1 MQIKFN
7 ARLFCFSAVLGLL
20 ACGVASAQD
29 LQTGVMFVCNGERL
43 EIESCNMQNL
53 SDTSSCLVAHPDR
66 PLHNGFT
73 AYTNETRGNLKK
85 LLPTCQQ
92 PSAAA
97 VARAQAF
104 AKKQQDKQDASLKQ
118 NLALMDVPP
127 AGPAGP
133 ASPQNTKAQRD
144 KLRLTR
150 CLSAGRSEGQCGGS
164 EIGKAFEGVF
174 AFAGS
179 MLGVAPPEPGIYLN
193 GIYEGKGGWNI
204 GFAPDN
210 AAMQCSDLVTSGHP
224 YKIEFKGTQV
234 SVKVENKPDPLVL
247 AYRDGKLYGPAP
259 VQVAGRIIVGYTN
272 GSGGGST
279 ASSSPTTSMPQSHTE
294 TTTRQIGALEA
305 DAYVRGG
312 GSSGNLQ
319 QSGPGYTL
327 SETTTTTDY
336 SSHPAPA
343 APTYSGPTVITA
355 PRTRTCPAPALVTTK
370 TTSSQDM
377 GNALSG
383 LAGMFGMADEG
394 KKSAPAPT
402 GLRMFGEFAGPG
414 GADIDFHDDAAI
426 VACGEIAAE
435 YPYAIDLSGSQ
446 PVLRLASAGKPPINL
461 SLGPDRTLVGSGQL
475 QITGRF
481 VSGADRDGNI
491 AYGTR
496 SVSCPLATLTPVSEK
511 SPDSEFQPAS
521 ILSAAL
527 GTSPA
532 PASSRAASASGAPPA
547 NATSNGASNG
557 AVANTAPA
565 AGSPKANAAA
575 PAFAKPSA
583 PTGNAVLSVA
593 SGFPAQAGV
602 TNPLSGRP
610 YLLLRDNVA
619 VVLAKSGVPLPAG
632 VPAQEAVMTACEKQ
646 KPECQKYLAAIGAD
660 AATGLRSD
668 VNGKATLP
676 GVPPGT
682 YYLTASTK
690 IGSLNLYWNIKLD
703 LKAGQNSLV
712 VDQHNAAPVK

>member
-1 MQIKFN
+1 MHIKFN
-7 ARLFCFSAVLGLL
+7 PGVFCFFGVFSLFV
-20 ACGVASAQD
+20 CGVAVAQD
-29 LQTGVMFVCNGERL
+29 VQTGVMFVCNGERL
-43 EIESCNMQNL
+43 EIESCNMQNV

-104 AKKQQDKQDASLKQ
+104 AKKQNDTQDAALKK
-118 NLALMDVPP
+118 NLALMDAPP
-127 AGPAGP
+127 RGPAGP
-133 ASPQNTKAQRD
+133 ASAQDAKSQRD
-144 KLRLTR
+144 KVRLAR
-150 CLSAGRSEGQCGGS
+150 CLSTGRSQGQCAGS
-164 EIGKAFEGVF
+164 EFGKAFEGVF

-247 AYRDGKLYGPAP
+247 TYRDNKLYGPAP
-259 VQVAGRIIVGYTN
+259 VQVAGNIVVGHTN
-272 GSGGGST
+272 GSGGGDYG
-279 ASSSPTTSMPQSHTE
+279 SSSSGSSMPQSHTE
-294 TTTRQIGALEA
+294 TTTREIGSLEA
-305 DAYVRGG
+305 DAYVRSG
-312 GSSGNLQ
+312 GSGGNLQ

-343 APTYSGPTVITA
+343 APIYSGPTVITA

-370 TTSSQDM
+370 NAPSQDM

-383 LAGMFGMADEG
+383 LAGMFGMDDEG

-414 GADIDFHDDAAI
+414 SADIDFHDDAAI

-446 PVLRLASAGKPPINL
+446 PVLRLASAGKPSI
-461 SLGPDRTLVGSGQL
+461 SLTFGPDRTLVGSGQL

-491 AYGTR
+491 SYGQR
-496 SVSCPLATLTPVSEK
+496 SISCPLGTLTPVSEK
-511 SPDSEFQPAS
+511 SSNDEFQPAS
-521 ILSAAL
+521 ILSGAL
-527 GTSPA
+527 GSASAPTSSRGA
-532 PASSRAASASGAPPA
+532 STNGATASSATSTASA
-547 NATSNGASNG
+547 TTASPNLAKG
-557 AVANTAPA
+557 NP
-565 AGSPKANAAA
+565 AA

-583 PTGNAVLSVA
+583 PTGNAVLSIA
-593 SGFPAQAGV
+593 SGFPSQVGV
-602 TNPLSGRP
+602 SNPLAGRP
-610 YLLLRDNVA
+610 YLLLRDDVG
-619 VVLAKSGVPLPAG
+619 VVLAKSGVPVPAG
-632 VPAQEAVMTACEKQ
+632 VPPQEAVMSACEKQ
-646 KPECQKYLAAIGAD
+646 KPECQKYLAAISAD

-668 VNGKATLP
+668 ADGKATLP

-682 YYLTASTK
+682 YYMTASTK
-690 IGSLNLYWNIKLD
+690 IGNLNLYWNVKVN

>member
-1 MQIKFN
+1 MQIKITS
-7 ARLFCFSAVLGLL
+7 RVLGFSMAVGLL
-20 ACGVASAQD
+20 ACGMASAQEV
-29 LQTGVMFVCNGERL
+29 QTGVVYVCNGERL
-43 EIESCNMQNL
+43 EVESCNMQNL
-53 SDTSSCLVAHPDR
+53 SDTGSCLVAHPDR

-97 VARAQAF
+97 VTRAQAF
-104 AKKQQDKQDASLKQ
+104 AKKQTDKQDAALKQ
-118 NLALMDVPP
+118 NLALMDAPP
-127 AGPAGP
+127 RGPEGPAP
-133 ASPQNTKAQRD
+133 PQNTKSQRD

-150 CLSAGRSEGQCGGS
+150 CLSAGRSEGQCGGN

-247 AYRDGKLYGPAP
+247 AYRDGKLYGSAP
-259 VQVAGRIIVGYTN
+259 VQVAGNIVVGYTG
-272 GSGGGST
+272 GSGGGSPGP
-279 ASSSPTTSMPQSHTE
+279 SSSGAGMPQYHTE
-294 TTTRQIGALEA
+294 TTTRDMNPLEA

-312 GSSGNLQ
+312 GTGNLQ
-319 QSGPGYTL
+319 QNGPSYTL
-327 SETTTTTDY
+327 SETTTTTSY
-336 SSHPAPA
+336 SHPAPA
-343 APTYSGPTVITA
+343 APIYSGPTVITA

-370 TTSSQDM
+370 TAPSQDM
-377 GNALSG
+377 GNAISG
-383 LAGMFGMADEG
+383 LAGMFGMDDEG
-394 KKSAPAPT
+394 KKSAAAPT

-435 YPYAIDLSGSQ
+435 YPYAVDLSGSQ
-446 PVLRLASAGKPPINL
+446 PVLRLSSAGKPPINL
-461 SLGPDRTLVGSGQL
+461 TFGPDRTLVGSGQL

-491 AYGTR
+491 AYGAR
-496 SVSCPLATLTPVSEK
+496 SISCPLAILTPVSEK

-521 ILSAAL
+521 ILSSALASGTASAGGTTAAR
-527 GTSPA
+527 GSSANGATTNGAAANGVSPSPA
-532 PASSRAASASGAPPA
+532 K
-547 NATSNGASNG
+547 
-557 AVANTAPA
+557 VNTTT
-565 AGSPKANAAA
+565 

-583 PTGNAVLSVA
+583 PTGNAILSVT
-593 SGFPAQAGV
+593 SGFPAQAGI
-602 TNPLSGRP
+602 TNPLAGRP

-619 VVLAKSGVPLPAG
+619 TVLAKSGVPLPAG
-632 VPAQEAVMTACEKQ
+632 IPAQEAIMTACEKQ

-668 VNGKATLP
+668 ANGKATLP

-690 IGSLNLYWNIKLD
+690 IGSLNLYWNVKLD
-703 LKAGQNSLV
+703 LKAGANSLV

>member
-1 MQIKFN
+1 MHIKFN
-7 ARLFCFSAVLGLL
+7 SGIFCSFAVLSLL
-20 ACGVASAQD
+20 VCGVAAAQD
-29 LQTGVMFVCNGERL
+29 IQTGVVFVCNGERL
-43 EIESCNMQNL
+43 EIESCNMQNV

-104 AKKQQDKQDASLKQ
+104 AKKQNDKQDAILKQ
-118 NLALMDVPP
+118 NLALMDAPP
-127 AGPAGP
+127 RGPEGP
-133 ASPQNTKAQRD
+133 ASAPNTKSQRD
-144 KLRLTR
+144 KLRLVR
-150 CLSAGRSEGQCGGS
+150 CLSAGRSEGQCGGN

-247 AYRDGKLYGPAP
+247 AYRDGKLYGSAP
-259 VQVAGRIIVGYTN
+259 VQVAGNIVVGHTS
-272 GSGGGST
+272 GSGGGDYGSNSSGST
-279 ASSSPTTSMPQSHTE
+279 TPQTHTE
-294 TTTRQIGALEA
+294 TTTRQIGSLEA

-312 GSSGNLQ
+312 GSAGNLQ

-336 SSHPAPA
+336 SYHAAPT
-343 APTYSGPTVITA
+343 PTYSGPTVITA

-370 TTSSQDM
+370 TAPSQDM

-383 LAGMFGMADEG
+383 LAGMFGMGDEG

-435 YPYAIDLSGSQ
+435 YPYAIDLTGSQ

-461 SLGPDRTLVGSGQL
+461 TFGPDRTLVGSGQL

-481 VSGADRDGNI
+481 VSGSDRDGNI

-496 SVSCPLATLTPVSEK
+496 SISCPLATLTPLSDK
-511 SPDSEFQPAS
+511 APNSEFQPSS

-527 GTSPA
+527 GSDAA
-532 PASSRAASASGAPPA
+532 PASSRGTSTSNAPA
-547 NATSNGASNG
+547 NGAST
-557 AVANTAPA
+557 NTATA
-565 AGSPKANAAA
+565 KANSAT
-575 PAFAKPSA
+575 PAFSKPTA
-583 PTGNAVLSVA
+583 PTGNAVLSVS
-593 SGFPAQAGV
+593 SGFPAQVGV
-602 TNPLSGRP
+602 TNPMAGRP

-619 VVLAKSGVPLPAG
+619 VVLANRGIPVPAG
-632 VPAQEAVMTACEKQ
+632 VLPQEAVMAACEKQ
-646 KPECQKYLAAIGAD
+646 KPECQKYLAAISAD

-668 VNGKATLP
+668 ANGKVTLP

-703 LKAGQNSLV
+703 LKAGPNSFV

>member
-1 MQIKFN
+1 
-7 ARLFCFSAVLGLL
+7 
-20 ACGVASAQD
+20 
-29 LQTGVMFVCNGERL
+29 MFVCNGERL

-53 SDTSSCLVAHPDR
+53 SDNSSCLVAHPDR
-66 PLHNGFT
+66 PLHNGFM

-104 AKKQQDKQDASLKQ
+104 AKKQQDKQDAALKQ
-118 NLALMDVPP
+118 NLALMDAAPR
-127 AGPAGP
+127 GPDGSAP
-133 ASPQNTKAQRD
+133 PQNTKLQRD
-144 KLRLTR
+144 KLRLAR
-150 CLSAGRSEGQCGGS
+150 CLSAGRSEGQCGGN

-234 SVKVENKPDPLVL
+234 SIKVENKPDPLVL
-247 AYRDGKLYGPAP
+247 TYRDNKLYGSAP
-259 VQVAGRIIVGYTN
+259 VQVAGNIVVGHTG
-272 GSGGGST
+272 GSGSGS
-279 ASSSPTTSMPQSHTE
+279 SGPSPSGSSMPQYRTE
-294 TTTRQIGALEA
+294 TTTRDISPLEA
-305 DAYVRGG
+305 DAYQRSGG
-312 GSSGNLQ
+312 SGNLQ
-319 QSGPGYTL
+319 QNGASYTL
-327 SETTTTTDY
+327 SETTTVADY
-336 SSHPAPA
+336 SSHPAPTT
-343 APTYSGPTVITA
+343 PIYPRPTVITA

-370 TTSSQDM
+370 TAPSQDM

-383 LAGMFGMADEG
+383 IAGMFGMDEG

-414 GADIDFHDDAAI
+414 GADIDFHDNGAI

-435 YPYAIDLSGSQ
+435 YPYAVDLSGSA
-446 PVLRLASAGKPPINL
+446 PILRLVSPGKPPINL
-461 SLGPDRTLVGSGQL
+461 SFGPDRTLVGSGQL

-481 VSGADRDGNI
+481 ASGTDRDGNI
-491 AYGTR
+491 SYGQR
-496 SVSCPLATLTPVSEK
+496 SISCPLATLTPVSDK

-527 GTSPA
+527 GTSTA
-532 PASSRAASASGAPPA
+532 PASSRGASANSPSTNAAPA
-547 NATSNGASNG
+547 NSPTSKNVASNG
-557 AVANTAPA
+557 AVANTASSP
-565 AGSPKANAAA
+565 GSAKTNAAA
-575 PAFAKPSA
+575 PEFSKPSA

-593 SGFPAQAGV
+593 SGFPAQVGV

-610 YLLLRDNVA
+610 YLLLRDNVDIL
-619 VVLAKSGVPLPAG
+619 LAKSGIPLPAG
-632 VPAQEAVMTACEKQ
+632 VRAQEAVMAACEKQ

-668 VNGKATLP
+668 ANGKATLP

>member
-1 MQIKFN
+1 MHLKF
-7 ARLFCFSAVLGLL
+7 RCGIFCSFTVLSVFV
-20 ACGVASAQD
+20 CGVAAAQD
-29 LQTGVMFVCNGERL
+29 VQTGVMFVCNGERL
-43 EIESCNMQNL
+43 EIESCNMQNV

-85 LLPTCQQ
+85 LLSTCQQ
-92 PSAAA
+92 PSAGAI
-97 VARAQAF
+97 ARAQAF
-104 AKKQQDKQDASLKQ
+104 AKKQQDKQDAVLKQ
-118 NLALMDVPP
+118 NLALMDAPP
-127 AGPAGP
+127 RGPEGP
-133 ASPQNTKAQRD
+133 ASAQNTKSQRD
-144 KLRLTR
+144 KIRLAR
-150 CLSAGRSEGQCGGS
+150 CLSAGRSEGHCAGN
-164 EIGKAFEGVF
+164 EFGKAFEGVF

-234 SVKVENKPDPLVL
+234 SIKVENKPDPLVL
-247 AYRDGKLYGPAP
+247 TYRDNKLYGPAP
-259 VQVAGRIIVGYTN
+259 VQVAGNIVVGYTN
-272 GSGGGST
+272 GSGGGSSG
-279 ASSSPTTSMPQSHTE
+279 SSSSGSSMPQSHTE
-294 TTTRQIGALEA
+294 TTTREISGLEA

-327 SETTTTTDY
+327 SQTTTTTDY
-336 SSHPAPA
+336 SYHA
-343 APTYSGPTVITA
+343 APTPIYSGPSVITA

-370 TTSSQDM
+370 TAPSQDM

-383 LAGMFGMADEG
+383 LAGMFGLGDEG

-402 GLRMFGEFAGPG
+402 GLRMFGEFASPG

-461 SLGPDRTLVGSGQL
+461 TFGPDRTLVGSGQL
-475 QITGRF
+475 QITGRI

-491 AYGTR
+491 VYGTR
-496 SVSCPLATLTPVSEK
+496 SISCPLATLTPVSQK
-511 SPDSEFQPAS
+511 SPDSEFQPSS

-527 GTSPA
+527 GSDAAPA
-532 PASSRAASASGAPPA
+532 PTRGASASNAPA
-547 NATSNGASNG
+547 NSAA
-557 AVANTAPA
+557 ANTAS
-565 AGSPKANAAA
+565 AGSAKPGAAA

-583 PTGNAVLSVA
+583 PTGNAVLSIA
-593 SGFPAQAGV
+593 SGFPAQAGF
-602 TNPLSGRP
+602 TNPLAGRP

-619 VVLAKSGVPLPAG
+619 VLLAKSGIPVPAG
-632 VPAQEAVMTACEKQ
+632 VPAQEAVTAACEKQ
-646 KPECQKYLAAIGAD
+646 KPECQKYLAVISAD

-668 VNGKATLP
+668 ANGKATLP

-690 IGSLNLYWNIKLD
+690 IGSLNLYWNVKLD
-703 LKAGQNSLV
+703 LKAGPNSFV

>member
-1 MQIKFN
+1 MHKKFRCGIFCSF
-7 ARLFCFSAVLGLL
+7 AALSLFI
-20 ACGVASAQD
+20 CGVAAAQD
-29 LQTGVMFVCNGERL
+29 VQTGVMFVCNGERL
-43 EIESCNMQNL
+43 EIESCNMQNV

-104 AKKQQDKQDASLKQ
+104 AKKQQDKQDAILKQ
-118 NLALMDVPP
+118 NLALMDAPP

-179 MLGVAPPEPGIYLN
+179 MLGVAPTEPGIYLN

-272 GSGGGST
+272 GSGGGDYG
-279 ASSSPTTSMPQSHTE
+279 SSSPGTSMPESHTE

-370 TTSSQDM
+370 TAPSQDM

-446 PVLRLASAGKPPINL
+446 PVLRLAAAGKPTINL
-461 SLGPDRTLVGSGQL
+461 SFGSDGTLVGSGPL

-496 SVSCPLATLTPVSEK
+496 SISCPLATLTPVSEK
-511 SPDSEFQPAS
+511 APASEFQPSS

-527 GTSPA
+527 GSDAAPAPARNTSATNA
-532 PASSRAASASGAPPA
+532 PASS
-547 NATSNGASNG
+547 AT
-557 AVANTAPA
+557 ANTP
-565 AGSPKANAAA
+565 SPNSVKANAAA

-583 PTGNAVLSVA
+583 PTGNAVLSLA

-602 TNPLSGRP
+602 TNPLAGRP
-610 YLLLRDNVA
+610 YLLLRDSVA
-619 VVLAKSGVPLPAG
+619 VVLAKSGIPLPAG
-632 VPAQEAVMTACEKQ
+632 VPAQEAVMAACEKQ
-646 KPECQKYLAAIGAD
+646 KPECQKYLAAVSAD

-668 VNGKATLP
+668 ANGKAILP

-690 IGSLNLYWNIKLD
+690 IGSLNLYWNVKLD
-703 LKAGQNSLV
+703 LKAGPNSFV

>member
-1 MQIKFN
+1 MHIKFSSGI
-7 ARLFCFSAVLGLL
+7 FCSFTVLSLL
-20 ACGVASAQD
+20 VCGVAAAQD
-29 LQTGVMFVCNGERL
+29 VQTGVMFVCNGERL
-43 EIESCNMQNL
+43 EIESCNMQNV

-104 AKKQQDKQDASLKQ
+104 AKKQNDKQDAALKQ
-118 NLALMDVPP
+118 NLALMDAPP
-127 AGPAGP
+127 RGPAGP
-133 ASPQNTKAQRD
+133 ASAQDTKSQRD
-144 KLRLTR
+144 KLRLAR
-150 CLSAGRSEGQCGGS
+150 CLSTGRSEGQCAGN
-164 EIGKAFEGVF
+164 EFGKAFEGVF

-247 AYRDGKLYGPAP
+247 TYRDNKLYGPAP
-259 VQVAGRIIVGYTN
+259 VQVAGNIVVGHTN
-272 GSGGGST
+272 GSGGGDYG
-279 ASSSPTTSMPQSHTE
+279 SSSSGTTTPQSHTE
-294 TTTRQIGALEA
+294 TTTRDMSPLEA

-312 GSSGNLQ
+312 GTGNLQ
-319 QSGPGYTL
+319 QSGATYTL
-327 SETTTTTDY
+327 SQTTTTTDY
-336 SSHPAPA
+336 SYHA
-343 APTYSGPTVITA
+343 APTPIYSGPTVITA

-370 TTSSQDM
+370 TAPSQDM

-383 LAGMFGMADEG
+383 LAGMFGMGDEG

-435 YPYAIDLSGSQ
+435 YPYAIDLSGNQ
-446 PVLRLASAGKPPINL
+446 PVLRLTSAGKPPI
-461 SLGPDRTLVGSGQL
+461 SLTFGPDRTLVGSGQL

-481 VSGADRDGNI
+481 VSGSDRDGNI
-491 AYGTR
+491 SYGSR
-496 SVSCPLATLTPVSEK
+496 SISCPLATLTPVSDK
-511 SPDSEFQPAS
+511 SPDSEFQPSS

-527 GTSPA
+527 GSDAAPAPARGTSASNA
-532 PASSRAASASGAPPA
+532 PASSAA
-547 NATSNGASNG
+547 
-557 AVANTAPA
+557 ANTA
-565 AGSPKANAAA
+565 SPSSAKANAAA
-575 PAFAKPSA
+575 SAFAKPSA
-583 PTGNAVLSVA
+583 PTGNAVLSIA

-602 TNPLSGRP
+602 ANPLAGRP

-619 VVLAKSGVPLPAG
+619 VLLAKSGIPLPAG
-632 VPAQEAVMTACEKQ
+632 VPAQEAVTAACEKQ
-646 KPECQKYLAAIGAD
+646 KPECQKYLAAISAD

-668 VNGKATLP
+668 ANGKVTLP

-690 IGSLNLYWNIKLD
+690 IGSLNLYWNLKLD
-703 LKAGQNSLV
+703 LKAGPNSFV